1 MKRILSAVLIVCLAL
16 SLSAGAFAAT
26 VTPTA
31 APATVTAGQDVTVT
45 LTLDEKIENVVT
57 IAYELYFNADLFT
70 LKESSNGSAYDGM
83 TLSGLNTEDG
93 KSYYKISMMDA
104 TSTGQTLE
112 AGTLYT
118 LTFTAKADVTAEQ
131 AAQFELRYLNGMNN
145 SFAAITH
152 SAGDAASVTVQPTPA
167 HEGYSAAIAGNVN
180 VSVGEAATVAVSIAN
195 SEEGVTTY
203 NAYHLTLSY
212 DAEKLTYTSVS
223 PDSKVTDSNGTLTI
237 SGYGNDRICGTDNI
251 TITFTGKMPGAA
263 AVKIQ
268 SALIDRSANANA
280 QNAPAAPLTADE
292 TTVTVGGYT
301 VTLSDDFTG
310 EGAAASGASYT
321 FKAKDKNYDYDFA
334 GSTMGGETV
343 TVKDN
348 GDGTFTVANVTGA
361 LNITATKSPK
371 TFNVAVTGDGAA
383 DVAAA
388 STANYLTDFSFTL
401 ARNTAYEYNVTVTI
415 GGTTYTPTVT
425 ETGVYSITG
434 ADITGDIAIDV
445 SKTLIPVTST
455 SITFTGNGSGD
466 VEGGTTQMAENG
478 KDFKFKIK
486 FDEAYDYSIKLGEDE
501 LSCGEDGFFVIP
513 SDKINGTAL
522 TVTVEKTARSTIT
535 VDAAEYVKLSDA
547 SSVWLITA
555 SGTVGESKVL
565 AYDGTAMFWSEKY
578 EAYCYLVISGE
589 GLETVKTAAIEK
601 IAEAT
606 AEKTNVAYDHDVNK
620 TGDVDVNDAQLAY
633 DIYRAQYASFDTVT
647 MARFLEADVNG
658 DKKVDTTDAAAIV
671 NRIHNPESGT
681 LAENAPEDITQ

>member
-31 APATVTAGQDVTVT
+31 PATVTAGQDITVT
-45 LTLDEKIENVVT
+45 LTLDAKIENVT
-57 IAYELYFNADLFT
+57 SIAYNLFFDAALFT
-70 LKESSNGSAYDGM
+70 FKESSKGGSNSNM
-83 TLSGLNTEDG
+83 SLSELKTTSDG
-93 KSYYKISMMDA
+93 KSYYSISLVDT

-112 AGTLYT
+112 AGTMYT
-118 LTFTAKADVTAEQ
+118 LTFTAKTDVTAEQ
-131 AAQFELRYLNGMNN
+131 TATFELVYDDGMDNN
-145 SFAAITH
+145 WAAITH
-152 SAGDAASVTVQPTPA
+152 EAGDAATVTVQPVPA

-195 SEEGVTTY
+195 SEESVTTY

-292 TTVTVGGYT
+292 TTVTVGGYM

-321 FKAKDKNYDYDFA
+321 FTAKDKNYDYDFV

-348 GDGTFTVANVTGA
+348 GDGTFTVANVTGT
-361 LNITATKSPK
+361 LNIAATKSPK
-371 TFNVAVTGDGAA
+371 TFNVAVTGEGAA
-383 DVAAA
+383 DVTAA
-388 STANYLTDFSFTL
+388 STAKYLTDFSFTL
-401 ARNTAYEYNVTVTI
+401 TRNTAYEYNVTVTI

-466 VEGGTTQMAENG
+466 VEGGVTQTAENG

-501 LSCGEDGFFVIP
+501 LSCGEDGYFVIP

-535 VDAAEYVKLSDA
+535 VDAAEYVKLNDA

-555 SGTVGESKVL
+555 SGTVGENKVL

-606 AEKTNVAYDHDVNK
+606 AEKTNVAYNHDVNK
-620 TGDVDVNDAQLAY
+620 TGNVDVNDAQLAY
-633 DIYRAQYASFDTVT
+633 DIYRARYASFDTVT

-658 DKKVDTTDAAAIV
+658 DKKVDTTDAAAVV